1 MIGQIK
7 GRLIGKNA
15 PEILVEIGGMTYE
28 IFVPMSTLYKLPDL
42 GGMVH
47 LHTHFRLEK
56 MHKFYMDFLTQRA
69 RECSAHWSV

>member
-15 PEILVEIGGMTYE
+15 PEILVEIGGITYE
-28 IFVPMSTLYKLPDL
+28 IFVPMSTLYQLPDL

-47 LHTHFRLEK
+47 LHTHFSV
-56 MHKFYMDFLTQRA
+56 
-69 RECSAHWSV
+69 RED